1 MLAAAMQGHALRDE
15 GEPVQGTVQKISGL
29 AQAGLGAVLTVG
41 VVGYAVSSILAGRIV
56 VRFGVGR
63 LLAASS
69 AFVAVG
75 LFGYAS
81 ASRWAQFVPMAVV
94 IGLGSGAI
102 DASLNGWAARHIP
115 VRHVNWLHACWSVGA
130 TAGPAL
136 MTAGP
141 SPRAP
146 PPGGGVLPPCA
157 PPALGPA

>member
-1 MLAAAMQGHALRDE
+1 MQ
-15 GEPVQGTVQKISGL
+15 
-29 AQAGLGAVLTVG
+29 TVG

-130 TAGPAL
+130 TAGPAM
-136 MTAGP
+136 MTAGVA
-141 SPRAP
+141 PRGS
-146 PPGGGVLPPCA
+146 PPGGYLPLARGLRPLA
-157 PPALGPA
+157 PAFPVPPRARGDGRA